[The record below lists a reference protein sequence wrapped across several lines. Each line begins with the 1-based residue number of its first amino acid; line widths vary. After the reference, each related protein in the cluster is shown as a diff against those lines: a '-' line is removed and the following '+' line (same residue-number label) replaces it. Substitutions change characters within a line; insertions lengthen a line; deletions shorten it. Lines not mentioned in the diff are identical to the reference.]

1 MLSHTPRVIRL
12 WEVSRMR
19 VLSFKVEDDLLE
31 LLEDYAR
38 RRNIPK
44 SEVIRRALRQY
55 INSDK
60 DRPYVGKYIK
70 IYS

>member
-1 MLSHTPRVIRL
+1 
-12 WEVSRMR
+12 MR

-31 LLEDYAR
+31 LLEEYAR

>member
-1 MLSHTPRVIRL
+1 
-12 WEVSRMR
+12 MR

-31 LLEDYAR
+31 LLEEYAR

-55 INSDK
+55 INS
-60 DRPYVGKYIK
+60 
-70 IYS
+70 

>member
-1 MLSHTPRVIRL
+1 
-12 WEVSRMR
+12 MR

-31 LLEDYAR
+31 LLEEYA